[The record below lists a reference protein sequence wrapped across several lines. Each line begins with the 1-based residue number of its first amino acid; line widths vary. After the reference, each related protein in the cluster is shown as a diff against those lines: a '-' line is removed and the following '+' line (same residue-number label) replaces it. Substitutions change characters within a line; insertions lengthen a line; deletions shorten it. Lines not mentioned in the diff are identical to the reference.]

1 MDDYINKTLNL
12 AHQLEDIDVTR
23 DDSWL
28 VSIILGG
35 LSDEYES
42 YRQSMDT
49 LRTPLSSDEFI
60 RKLLSIDNRRND
72 SSDRTNCTLFEIQK
86 QNEQWQTG

>member
-1 MDDYINKTLNL
+1 MDDYINKIQNI
-12 AHQLEDIDVTR
+12 AHQLEDIDVTI

-35 LSDEYES
+35 LSNKYEP

-49 LRTPLSSDEFI
+49 RRTHISSDELI
-60 RKLLSIDNRRND
+60 EKLLSIDSKRND
-72 SSDRTNCTLFEIQK
+72 SSDT
-86 QNEQWQTG
+86 EQIALYSRCRNKKK